1 MGKSC
6 RMDTDADTC
15 QEVPSPLC
23 EKNVKNRRPPVKNVK
38 NVINPRPASNGLA
51 VGDRFTSASLE

>member
-1 MGKSC
+1 MCKKQRKINYRSSLPPF
-6 RMDTDADTC
+6 
-15 QEVPSPLC
+15 VK
-23 EKNVKNRRPPVKNVK
+23 KNVKNRRPPVKNVK